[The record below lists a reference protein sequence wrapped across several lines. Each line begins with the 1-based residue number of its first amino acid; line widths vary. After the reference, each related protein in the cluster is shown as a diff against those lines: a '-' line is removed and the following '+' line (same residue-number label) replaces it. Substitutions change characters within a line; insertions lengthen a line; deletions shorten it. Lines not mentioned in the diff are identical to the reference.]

1 MTALTALAVAGET
14 RLVPLITCETV
25 ETETP
30 ASRATSAIV
39 DTSPPR
45 PSRLPPP
52 QAAELC
58 SGTQASR
65 SKRLRNRFDNLRGVR
80 ILSWRPAQPAP
91 PVAAHGTA
99 ERPRAWC
106 ETNDAQGGLGYQRSS
121 VSKLNGPGPARP
133 PVSRVRS

>member
-52 QAAELC
+52 QAAELY
-58 SGTQASR
+58 SGSHASR
-65 SKRLRNRFDNLRGVR
+65 SKRLRNRFDNFRGVR
-80 ILSWRPAQPAP
+80 IVGTRGGRGNQPP
-91 PVAAHGTA
+91 GAAHGTA
-99 ERPRAWC
+99 ERPSAWC
-106 ETNDAQGGLGYQRSS
+106 ETTTPRE
-121 VSKLNGPGPARP
+121 V
-133 PVSRVRS
+133 